1 MLHLFPVHKVSH
13 IENLGSFSIWVFS
26 RKCISAKIYPN
37 KFAALEQDHAG
48 MLVLQR
54 LRCNVVNDLSR
65 FISVEA
71 LSQSVVFF

>member
-1 MLHLFPVHKVSH
+1 MFPVHKVSH
-13 IENLGSFSIWVFS
+13 IENLGSFSIVFS
-26 RKCISAKIYPN
+26 RKGIWAKIYPN
-37 KFAALEQDHAG
+37 KLAALEQDHAG

-71 LSQSVVFF
+71 LSQSVLFF